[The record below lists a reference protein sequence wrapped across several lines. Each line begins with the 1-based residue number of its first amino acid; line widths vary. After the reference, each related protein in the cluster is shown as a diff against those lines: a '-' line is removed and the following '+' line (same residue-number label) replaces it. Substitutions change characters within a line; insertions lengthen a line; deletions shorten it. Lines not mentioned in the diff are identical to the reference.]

1 MDMNTLIGLAVIAVV
16 IIFTVMIYN
25 RLVKLRNRFKNA
37 FAQIDVQ
44 LQRRH
49 DLIPNLVETAK
60 GYMKHERETLTQ
72 VMEARNGAVK
82 AQEGAA
88 QDPGDSGR
96 IQQLAGAENMLT
108 RALGSFRAVVE
119 NYPELKANET
129 LQQLM
134 DEMASTENR
143 VAYARQAFN
152 DNVMSYNIYRE
163 QFPNNLMAGFFSFKP
178 AALLELEDEEARE
191 APQVNFT

>member
-16 IIFTVMIYN
+16 VILTVMIYN

-49 DLIPNLVETAK
+49 DLINNLVETAK
-60 GYMKHERETLTQ
+60 GYMKHEREMLTQ
-72 VMEARNGAVK
+72 VMEARNGAVR
-82 AQEGAA
+82 AQEEAA
-88 QDPGDSGR
+88 QDPGDSSR
-96 IQQLAGAENMLT
+96 IQQLSGAENMLT
-108 RALGSFRAVVE
+108 RAMGGFRATVE
-119 NYPELKANET
+119 NYPDLKANET

-152 DNVMSYNIYRE
+152 DNVMAYNTYRE

-178 AALLELEDEEARE
+178 ASLLELEDEEARE
-191 APQVNFT
+191 APKVSFT

>member
-16 IIFTVMIYN
+16 IILTVMIYN

-49 DLIPNLVETAK
+49 DLINNLVETAK

-72 VMEARNGAVK
+72 VMEARNGAVR
-82 AQEGAA
+82 AQEEAA
-88 QDPGDSGR
+88 QDPGDSSR
-96 IQQLAGAENMLT
+96 IQQLSGAENMLT
-108 RALGSFRAVVE
+108 RAMGGFRATVE
-119 NYPELKANET
+119 NYPDLKANET

-152 DNVMSYNIYRE
+152 DNVMAYNTYRE

-178 AALLELEDEEARE
+178 ASLLELEDEEARE
-191 APQVNFT
+191 APKVSFT